1 MRANA
6 VPDTTH
12 HRQTLTIAAQ
22 QLANLDH
29 PTPDIT
35 NRFDAAIWFLETLG
49 NEPTEAEQHLATLA
63 NWRDTL
69 RRTANTPNV
78 TQIADRRR
86 WVNNLIDAIT
96 WAIDQTAEQRIAG
109 ATA

>member
-6 VPDTTH
+6 VTDTTH

-22 QLANLDH
+22 RLAQLDH
-29 PTPDIT
+29 PTTDTT
-35 NRFDAAIWFLETLG
+35 NRFDATIWFLETLG
-49 NEPTEAEQHLATLA
+49 HQTEPTEAEQHLATLA
-63 NWRDTL
+63 RWRDTL
-69 RRTANTPNV
+69 RRTATTPNI
-78 TQIADRRR
+78 TQMADRRR

-96 WAIDQTAEQRIAG
+96 WAIDEQRIAG